1 MDWQCPNN
9 STWVKVLHMDANSSN
24 TRISEQTKRKM
35 ECWNK
40 NENNNENE
48 DVNSS
53 AILKGM
59 LRFWE

>member
-1 MDWQCPNN
+1 
-9 STWVKVLHMDANSSN
+9 MDANSSN
-24 TRISEQTKRKM
+24 TRISEQTKREN
-35 ECWNK
+35 ECWKK

-48 DVNSS
+48 DANLS

>member
-1 MDWQCPNN
+1 
-9 STWVKVLHMDANSSN
+9 MDANSSD
-24 TRISEQTKRKM
+24 TRISEQTKREN

-48 DVNSS
+48 DANSS